1 MMDESHGSS
10 PPSTRELIDRLSR
23 FQGPPQAF
31 LANLLAVQCHLASA
45 GGGAILRAGEEG
57 VSVLASWP
65 VLQEGQPTP
74 AWLAHAAETL
84 PQTLAKGETE
94 IRPLH
99 DSTDLYG
106 APAGRH
112 LVLIPMARPGQAT
125 TGLAAFHIETADGA
139 HIAAS
144 REKLE
149 LTASLLSL
157 YEMRL
162 TLQARQNDIRRLRE
176 SLEVLAAINDQSRF
190 HGLAM
195 ALCNDLAS
203 RWNCHRVSLGF
214 LGGRYVRLA
223 AMSHTEKFSRKMQSV
238 QDVESA
244 MEECVD
250 QDLEITYPSDP
261 ASPCIARAAGQLAGH
276 HGPSAVL
283 SVPLRLDGEPVAAVT
298 LERPAEA
305 PFAVEEA
312 ESLRLAL
319 NMITPRLMGVY
330 ETDRWFGSRW
340 ARRLRRGAATVVG
353 PRHTWAKLL
362 ILGLI
367 GLVCFA
373 TFVRGNDDVQGTFAV
388 EPLERQY
395 ISSQFDGRLA
405 EIRVGQGD
413 TVVAGEILALLDTR
427 ELEYQRDRVAAQQAR
442 YETEA
447 DAAFQEGDIGQ
458 SHYLDAQA
466 KEAAAQVALLE
477 MKIQQAA
484 LRASKD
490 GVVVSEDLH
499 RLGGIGRPVTRDDR
513 LFEIV
518 TPEAFSVELLIP
530 EDRIA
535 DVKIDQRG
543 ELAAQSYPDQ
553 KIGFAVTW
561 ISPRA
566 ELIDQENVIRV
577 RVKLDEGE
585 LPAWMHLGTE
595 GVARIHVGTKPY
607 GQLWTRK
614 LVNWVRMRLWL

>member
-1 MMDESHGSS
+1 MMDESHASP

-31 LANLLAVQCHLASA
+31 LTNLLAVQCHLAQAS
-45 GGGAILRAGEEG
+45 GGAILRAEADN
-57 VSVLASWP
+57 VNVLATWP
-65 VLQEGQPTP
+65 ALEEGQPTP
-74 AWLAHAAETL
+74 AWLAHAAEAL
-84 PQTLAKGETE
+84 PETFASGETE

-99 DSTDLYG
+99 DSVDMYG
-106 APAGRH
+106 APPRRH
-112 LVLIPMARPGQAT
+112 VVLIPMARPGQAA
-125 TGLAAFHIETADGA
+125 TGAAAFWIETGDIA

-162 TLQARQNDIRRLRE
+162 TLQARQNDVRRLRE
-176 SLEVLAAINDQSRF
+176 SLEVVAATNEQGRF

-195 ALCNDLAS
+195 AICNDLAS
-203 RWNCHRVSLGF
+203 RWECHRVSLGF

-223 AMSHTEKFSRKMQSV
+223 AMSHTEKFSRKMQAV

-261 ASPCIARAAGQLAGH
+261 SATCVARAAEQLAGH

-283 SVPLRLDGEPVAAVT
+283 SVPLRLDGEPVAAIT

-305 PFAVEEA
+305 PFAVEEV

-340 ARRLRRGAATVVG
+340 ARRLRRGAGAIVG
-353 PRHTWAKLL
+353 PKHTWAKLL
-362 ILGLI
+362 VLGLI

-373 TFVRGNDDVQGTFAV
+373 TFVKGNDDVQGTFAIQ
-388 EPLERQY
+388 PLEKQY

-413 TVVAGEILALLDTR
+413 TVVAGQVLAVLDTR
-427 ELEYQRDRVAAQQAR
+427 ELAYQRDRVAAQQAR

-466 KEAAAQVALLE
+466 NEAAAQVALLE
-477 MKIQQAA
+477 MKIQQAS
-484 LRASKD
+484 LRATKP
-490 GVVVSEDLH
+490 GIVVSEDLQ
-499 RLGGIGRPVTRDDR
+499 RLGGIGRPVARDDR

-518 TPEAFSVELLIP
+518 APEAFLVELLIP

-535 DVKIDQRG
+535 DVAIDQRG
-543 ELAAQSYPDQ
+543 ELASQSYPDQ
-553 KIGFAVTW
+553 KVSFTVKW

-577 RVKLDEGE
+577 RVEIDSGE
-585 LPAWMHLGTE
+585 IAPWMHLGTE
-595 GVARIHVGTKPY
+595 GVARIHVGEKPY
-607 GQLWTRK
+607 GELWTRK
-614 LVNWVRMRLWL
+614 LVNWVRMRFWL